1 MELNEIKEIYNE
13 IMINS
18 IDNYN
23 SKFNTSLDFESYNYE
38 NKDFNDYLFN
48 ELTKSEH
55 IYDIWNLI
63 RYAIR
68 HHGLVLNL
76 SKCPGCGI
84 KFSWDR
90 RSSSGHLRSCRK
102 LNDLVKH
109 KTVYHGHRSRFI
121 YRLQNCDLKSKLEFI
136 FAMYLSHK
144 NYDWYYEDR
153 CVQVDNHLR
162 WNDFRIGNH
171 VFEIKEYKDQY
182 NPMTKKKF
190 EELGY
195 KYHVIDKYIIEK
207 LMTKLNDLGYKLDY
221 YLDQLYNKTDFVF
234 DWNEMFPDTVPK
246 NDLLIYKIKK
256 CIVNER
262 KFRRGVVDNMIKI
275 IEMFPEFLVNK
286 RLEIRLFELA
296 KLLGVPKM
304 RKQLFN
310 SYVDHF
316 HQIGLDLIQYKP
328 N

>member
-18 IDNYN
+18 INNYN
-23 SKFNTSLDFESYNYE
+23 SKFNTLLDFKSYNYE

-55 IYDIWNLI
+55 IYDIWEFI
-63 RYAIR
+63 RYRFR
-68 HHGLVLNL
+68 HSLIHNL
-76 SKCPGCGI
+76 TKCPGCDF
-84 KFSWDR
+84 KFLPR
-90 RSSSGHLRSCRK
+90 NHCNAAHMRVCKGFNNLI
-102 LNDLVKH
+102 KH
-109 KTVYHGHRSRFI
+109 KPSSFGYGSRFI

-144 NYDWYYEDR
+144 NYNWYYEDR

-182 NPMTKKKF
+182 NPMTKRKF

-195 KYHVIDKYIIEK
+195 RYHVIDKYIIEK
-207 LMTKLNDLGYKLDY
+207 LMIKLNNLGYRLDY

-246 NDLLIYKIKK
+246 NDLLRYKIKK
-256 CIVNER
+256 CIDVAGREVRSN
-262 KFRRGVVDNMIKI
+262 VIDNMIKVI
-275 IEMFPEFLVNK
+275 DACPEFLINK
-286 RLEIRLFELA
+286 ILKIRISSFA
-296 KLLGVPKM
+296 KIIGQKEVK
-304 RKQLFN
+304 KSLFN
-310 SYVDHF
+310 SYSHYF